1 MNKSCILIFVTA
13 ALFTAGSAHAAVV
26 GSWDFEGN
34 VTDSVSS
41 TAGTLVGSAAT
52 DGAAI
57 APTGSNSLILPD
69 TASYFDTGTNGGLGG
84 TGSFTVFTTI
94 QTDTT
99 SDATI
104 FSYTR
109 DAPNTIGGADLRLFV
124 QGNGD
129 LRIEMSGG
137 SGFEVSDSWD
147 LGDGS
152 AHSVAVLFNGDT
164 GDSFQDVNLY
174 VDGTLYDVTG
184 GTDNTIDLGT
194 TGDTDSIIMGRDHA
208 NIRPFV
214 GLIDDFSVY
223 DTALSLTEL
232 DTLAATGAI
241 PEPSSAALLLGVG
254 VFGFLIRRRR

>member
-1 MNKSCILIFVTA
+1 MNKSRILIFLTA
-13 ALFTAGSAHAAVV
+13 ASFTAGSTQAAVV
-26 GSWDFEGN
+26 GSWNFEGN

-41 TAGTLVGSAAT
+41 TVGTLEGSAAT

-57 APTGSNSLILPD
+57 APTGSNSLNLPSSG
-69 TASYFDTGTNGGLGG
+69 SYFDAGTNGGLGG

-94 QTDTT
+94 QTETNA
-99 SDATI
+99 DAGI
-104 FSYTR
+104 FSYSPSGGDT
-109 DAPNTIGGADLRLFV
+109 GGADLRLFV

-137 SGFEVSDSWD
+137 SGFNVSDSWD

-164 GDSFQDVNLY
+164 GDSFQDVDLY

-184 GTDNTIDLGT
+184 GTDHDVNLGS
-194 TGDTDSIIMGRDHA
+194 GSIQIGRDQISA
-208 NIRPFV
+208 NNRPFV

-254 VFGFLIRRRR
+254 VLGLSVRRRR